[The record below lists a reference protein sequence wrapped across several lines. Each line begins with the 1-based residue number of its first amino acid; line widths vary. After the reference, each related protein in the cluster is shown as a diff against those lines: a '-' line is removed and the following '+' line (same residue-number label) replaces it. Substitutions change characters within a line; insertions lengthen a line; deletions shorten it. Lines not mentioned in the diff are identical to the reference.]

1 MQHNMIKT
9 NFDKHFSR
17 RSSRRSSYHHAE
29 KHDLHHEVLQK
40 TRHYKNI
47 DDELIN

>member
-9 NFDKHFSR
+9 NFDRHFSR
-17 RSSRRSSYHHAE
+17 RSSRRSNYHHAK
-29 KHDLHHEVLQK
+29 KHDLRHEVLQK
-40 TRHYKNI
+40 TCHYKNI

>member
-17 RSSRRSSYHHAE
+17 RSSRESSYHHAE

-40 TRHYKNI
+40 ARYYENI